1 MNRIFLFTLICM
13 SAIRLS
19 AQPWTETQKIITSDR
34 TAEDYFGSKVSISGN
49 FAAIGAPFE
58 DDDAN
63 GANFVNAAGAV
74 YIFQKDEKG
83 TWHEVQKIVASDRAA
98 SDYFGNYVSL
108 SGDYLIAGA
117 RLADYDAN
125 GGNYLSAAGAAYI
138 FERNT
143 SGVWVEVQKLVAADR
158 GEDDFFGAGVA
169 IDQNYA
175 VVGAFNDE
183 KDANGGNPIDY
194 AGSAYFFERNQG
206 GTWIQVQ
213 KVVSTDRS
221 LFDWF
226 GVSVDISGDYAV
238 IGSMQDAAGVNGG
251 SSVPQAG
258 SAYIFER
265 GVAGGWNMAQ
275 KIVADDRTSFSSF
288 GVAVAI
294 DSNRIVVGAHQED
307 YDTSGTNPLE
317 NAGAAYIYERDI
329 VGDWHQMQKISNSDR
344 AVDDFFGG
352 ALAIDGDWIIA
363 GLLRE
368 DEDTLGMN
376 TLSDAGS
383 AYLFQRD
390 SLTSQWSE
398 VQKIVPAQRH
408 EDARFG
414 GTVDI
419 EDTLVMVGSQFND
432 FDANG
437 GNFLDKAGAAYVFQ
451 IPVEKDTTG
460 STGLTP
466 NQLQKALKVYPNP
479 ANGQLSIE
487 LGRYYSEVEI
497 RLRNVLGQVVVRQ
510 NFNATDKI
518 KIDLPLSP
526 EVYVLE
532 VDTHSEIAGLKVVVI
547 R

>member
-1 MNRIFLFTLICM
+1 M

-34 TAEDYFGSKVSISGN
+34 AAEDYFGSKVSISGN

-194 AGSAYFFERNQG
+194 AGSAYFFERNQA

-329 VGDWHQMQKISNSDR
+329 VGDWHQIQKISNSDR